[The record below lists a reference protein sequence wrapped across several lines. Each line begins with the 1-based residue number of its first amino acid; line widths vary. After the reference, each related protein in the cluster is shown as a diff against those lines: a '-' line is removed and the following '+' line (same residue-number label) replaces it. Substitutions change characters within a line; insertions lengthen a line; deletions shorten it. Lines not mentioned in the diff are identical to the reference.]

1 MILEIPDLL
10 TPLELKRLQQIGAE
24 AAFVDGR
31 LSNPHNK
38 TKNNQQID
46 HAAPG
51 HQESSQ
57 LIMSALVRHEGFRD
71 FAMPVKIAPPMLCK
85 YEKGMA
91 YGAHSDVALLPL
103 QRLKTVLRSDISA
116 TLFLHDPST
125 YDGGELVLHFESC
138 KLPVKLPAGGL
149 VAYPS
154 TMLHEV
160 AEVTRGKRL
169 VAITFIESQII
180 DERQRYMIYSLGEV
194 SALEGLTMK
203 PENRNRLDL
212 VRHNLIR
219 MWS

>member
-10 TPLELKRLQQIGAE
+10 TPLEIKRLQQIGSE
-24 AAFVDGR
+24 ANFVNGR

-51 HQESSQ
+51 YQESTQ
-57 LIMSALVRHEGFRD
+57 LLMQALVRHEGSRD
-71 FAMPVKIAPPMLCK
+71 FAMPIKIAPPLLCK
-85 YEKGMA
+85 YDIGMS

-103 QRLKTVLRSDISA
+103 VKLQTVLRSDISA
-116 TLFLHDPST
+116 TIFLQDPTS
-125 YDGGELVLHFESC
+125 YDGGELVLHFESR
-138 KLPVKLPAGGL
+138 KGPIKLPAGGL

-160 AEVTRGKRL
+160 AKVTRGQRL

>member
-10 TPLELKRLQQIGAE
+10 APQDLKRLQQIGSE
-24 AAFVDGR
+24 ANFVDGR

-46 HAAPG
+46 HGAPG
-51 HQESSQ
+51 YQESSQ
-57 LIMSALVRHEGFRD
+57 IVLNALVRHEGFRD
-71 FAMPVKIAPPMLCK
+71 FAMPKQIAPPLLCK
-85 YEKGMA
+85 YDKGMA
-91 YGAHSDVALLPL
+91 YGSHFDVAFLPL
-103 QRLKTVLRSDISA
+103 RKQQMLLRSDISA
-116 TLFLHDPST
+116 TLFLYDPST
-125 YDGGELVLHFESC
+125 YDGGELVLHFESR
-138 KLPVKLPAGGL
+138 KVPIKLPAGGL

-160 AEVTRGKRL
+160 MEVTRGQRL

-180 DERQRYMIYSLGEV
+180 DERQRHMIYSLGEV